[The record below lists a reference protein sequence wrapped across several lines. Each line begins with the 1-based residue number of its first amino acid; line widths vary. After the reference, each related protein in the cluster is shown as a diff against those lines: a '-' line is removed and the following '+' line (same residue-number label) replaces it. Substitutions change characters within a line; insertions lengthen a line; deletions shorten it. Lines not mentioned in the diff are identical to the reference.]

1 HIFTDTATS
10 SNALVT
16 GGGRDHY
23 ERAEAVVPV
32 GDQSAVVAA
41 PLAAQKSHPAAA
53 GPFVYCDAR
62 VNSKRTARALSQSIL
77 RLSNRNKSL

>member
-1 HIFTDTATS
+1 MRVCLSAVSLSTQHIFANTANS

-32 GDQSAVVAA
+32 GDQSVVVAA
-41 PLAAQKSHPAAA
+41 PLVAEKSQPA
-53 GPFVYCDAR
+53 GR
-62 VNSKRTARALSQSIL
+62 VLLFTAMRAST
-77 RLSNRNKSL
+77 